1 MSKHK
6 DTLMQTLWHSLH
18 TQVHVTKALHYYECI
33 DLFQAQETEKNL
45 TRKNNNTTLLL
56 QNLSGYRVRCLYLG

>member
-18 TQVHVTKALHYYECI
+18 TQVHVTEALHYYKYI
-33 DLFQAQETEKNL
+33 DLFQAQEIE
-45 TRKNNNTTLLL
+45 
-56 QNLSGYRVRCLYLG
+56 